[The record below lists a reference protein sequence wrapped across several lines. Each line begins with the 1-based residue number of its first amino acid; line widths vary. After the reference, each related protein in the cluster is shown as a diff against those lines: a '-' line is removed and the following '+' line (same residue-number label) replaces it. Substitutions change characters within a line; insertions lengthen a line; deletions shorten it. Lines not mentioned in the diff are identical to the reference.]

1 MTVTPENIGGL
12 PVKEGTTVFSKQ
24 RAAVN
29 CVGLS
34 LVLGGVLLVAAP
46 GGAGILDASWTAPTT
61 NSDGSPL
68 TDLASYRV
76 YYGTSDPSCPGASF
90 VEVASPAPDPPDN
103 QTVLSTLRGLSAGTL
118 YNVSVTAV
126 DASGN
131 ESDCSTP
138 ASASARIAFA
148 AAPTGTV
155 NFGTVNVGSFADQ
168 TFTVSNTVGGTISG
182 GVSVS
187 APFSVVSGSPFSLA
201 GLGASKPVTV
211 RFTPTTSATATVNVS
226 FAADGDT
233 ISRILTGT
241 GTATD
246 TTAPTVTITSP
257 TSNPTFSTSAS
268 LLTLGG
274 ASSDNVG
281 VTQVTWANSRGGSG
295 TASGTTSWTASGIVL
310 QMGTNVLTVQARD
323 AVGNTST
330 DSLTVS
336 VNDAAPPTIAIA
348 APTALPTYTTSNSL
362 LTLGGTAF
370 DNVGVTQVTWANSLG
385 GSGTASG
392 TTSWAS
398 SGIVLQ
404 TGTNVLT
411 VQARDA
417 AGNTATTSLT
427 VTLSVT
433 LAFTDDPLAAQS
445 TLIKTVHITEL
456 RAAVDSVRVAR
467 GLATFAWTD
476 TTLTPGTTAAKLAHV
491 TDLRT
496 ALDQAYQAAGR
507 SLPTYTDP
515 ILVSMSPIIKA
526 IHLNELRIA
535 VGALQ

>member
-1 MTVTPENIGGL
+1 
-12 PVKEGTTVFSKQ
+12 
-24 RAAVN
+24 
-29 CVGLS
+29 
-34 LVLGGVLLVAAP
+34 
-46 GGAGILDASWTAPTT
+46 
-61 NSDGSPL
+61 
-68 TDLASYRV
+68 
-76 YYGTSDPSCPGASF
+76 
-90 VEVASPAPDPPDN
+90 
-103 QTVLSTLRGLSAGTL
+103 
-118 YNVSVTAV
+118 
-126 DASGN
+126 
-131 ESDCSTP
+131 
-138 ASASARIAFA
+138 
-148 AAPTGTV
+148 
-155 NFGTVNVGSFADQ
+155 
-168 TFTVSNTVGGTISG
+168 
-182 GVSVS
+182 
-187 APFSVVSGSPFSLA
+187 SGSPFSLA

-274 ASSDNVG
+274 TASDNVG
-281 VTQVTWANSRGGSG
+281 VTQVTWANSR
-295 TASGTTSWTASGIVL
+295 
-310 QMGTNVLTVQARD
+310 
-323 AVGNTST
+323 
-330 DSLTVS
+330 
-336 VNDAAPPTIAIA
+336 
-348 APTALPTYTTSNSL
+348 
-362 LTLGGTAF
+362 
-370 DNVGVTQVTWANSLG
+370 G

-456 RAAVDSVRVAR
+456 R
-467 GLATFAWTD
+467 
-476 TTLTPGTTAAKLAHV
+476 
-491 TDLRT
+491 
-496 ALDQAYQAAGR
+496 
-507 SLPTYTDP
+507 
-515 ILVSMSPIIKA
+515 
-526 IHLNELRIA
+526 
-535 VGALQ
+535 